1 MSSSSAPE
9 IRRLLAL
16 GMESSAN
23 KIGIGVVS
31 LSGDILSNPRHTYI
45 TPPGHGFLP
54 RETAHHHLAHL
65 LPLLRAALAEAGVSP
80 DDLACVCYTKGPG
93 MGAPLQVAAAAARAL
108 SLLWGKPLVGVNHCV
123 AHIEMGRAV
132 TGAVDPVVLYV
143 SGGNTQVIA
152 YSEGRYRIFGETI
165 DIAVGNCLDRFARVL
180 ELSNDPSPGYNI
192 EQVSCSI
199 KCRLTMFHCPS
210 LILL

>member
-1 MSSSSAPE
+1 MS
-9 IRRLLAL
+9 
-16 GMESSAN
+16 GN
-23 KIGIGVVS
+23 
-31 LSGDILSNPRHTYI
+31 ILSNPRHTYI

-54 RETAHHHLAHL
+54 RETAQHHLAHL

-80 DDLACVCYTKGPG
+80 ADLACVCYTMGPG
-93 MGAPLQVAAAAARAL
+93 MGGPLQVAAASARAL
-108 SLLWGKPLVGVNHCV
+108 SLLWGKPLVAVNHCV

-165 DIAVGNCLDRFARVL
+165 DIAVGNCLDRFARIL

-192 EQVSCSI
+192 EQV
-199 KCRLTMFHCPS
+199 
-210 LILL
+210 ILALNFCEFQKTLLLLDCIHA